1 MAEINA
7 AVVCIIL
14 ANVLDFLDGFAAR
27 ALNAHS
33 PIGKDLDS
41 LADVVSFGVLPGGLM
56 FYALN
61 GFSYPSTIDGIA
73 PIAYLSVLIPIAS
86 ALRLA
91 KFNNDPRQGTV
102 FYGLPTPANSVFIA
116 GIVLFGKS
124 LPFYEVLLP
133 LLTLLASWWLLAE
146 IRLFSFKF
154 GGKLD
159 KANPYRM
166 AVVLIA
172 GISLIA
178 FQELGLSITILGY
191 VGLSLLF
198 NIKNKK

>member
-1 MAEINA
+1 MANVNA
-7 AVVCIIL
+7 AVACIVL
-14 ANVLDFLDGFAAR
+14 ANVFDFFDGFAAR
-27 ALNAHS
+27 ALGVSS

-41 LADVVSFGVLPGGLM
+41 LADVVSFGVLPGGLL

-61 GFSYPSTIDGIA
+61 GFSYPTAITSIA
-73 PIAYLSVLIPIAS
+73 PIAYLSVLVPVAS

-116 GIVLFGKS
+116 GIVLYGKS
-124 LPFYEVLLP
+124 LPFYEILLP
-133 LLTLLASWWLLAE
+133 LITILASWWLLAE

-159 KANPYRM
+159 KVNPYRM
-166 AVVLIA
+166 VLVLVAIISV
-172 GISLIA
+172 ISL
-178 FQELGLSITILGY
+178 QELGLSITILAY

>member
-1 MAEINA
+1 MADITA
-7 AVVCIIL
+7 AVACIVL
-14 ANVLDFLDGFAAR
+14 ANVFDFFDGFAAR
-27 ALNAHS
+27 ALGVSS

-41 LADVVSFGVLPGGLM
+41 LADVVSFGVLPGGLL

-61 GFSYPSTIDGIA
+61 GFSYPSTIGGIA
-73 PIAYLSVLIPIAS
+73 YISYLSVLVPVAS

-91 KFNNDPRQGTV
+91 KFNNDTRQGNV
-102 FYGLPTPANSVFIA
+102 FYGLPTPANSIFIA

-124 LPFYEVLLP
+124 LPFHEYLIP
-133 LLTLLASWWLLAE
+133 LITLLASWWLLAE

-159 KANPYRM
+159 KVNPYRL
-166 AVVLIA
+166 ALVLIS
-172 GISLIA
+172 GISIIA
-178 FQELGLSITILGY
+178 FQELGLSITILAY
-191 VGLSLLF
+191 VGLSLIF